1 MGYQSRAGSPRNTGR
16 GRGVQRR
23 EKAKARGHKRRSS
36 GSYLSEEN
44 RVLTAEEVTDR
55 TLNSLRSLGN
65 QRFALAPFNEHFGR
79 WLTDL
84 RVVLSEFES
93 IPTVNVDDQFV
104 KERSQ
109 ILSNVEAELEELRRK
124 EASGDE
130 AFKNLS
136 DNNALLERIEKEYV
150 ARTKEIKARKDG
162 EIKRLSSNVDGLKQ
176 ELDRISQTKAG
187 IFRRISKKA
196 KAQKEAEATQR
207 LNTAQSELTSAMQRF
222 TVEQEKLRE
231 EHEKR
236 KKPIIEQMQYQ
247 QKEVQGQE
255 IDTSIEA
262 RRLSCDALISSV
274 NALLQR
280 KTVSSD

>member
-176 ELDRISQTKAG
+176 ELDRISQAKAG

-196 KAQKEAEATQR
+196 KAQKEAEAAQR
-207 LNTAQSELTSAMQRF
+207 LDAAQNELTSAMQRF

-247 QKEVQGQE
+247 QKEVQSQE

>member
-23 EKAKARGHKRRSS
+23 EKAKARTHKRRFS
-36 GSYLSEEN
+36 GSRLSEEN
-44 RVLTAEEVTDR
+44 RVLTAGEAADR

-93 IPTVNVDDQFV
+93 SPTVKVDDQFV

-130 AFKNLS
+130 AFRSLS
-136 DNNALLERIEKEYV
+136 DNKALLERIEKEYIV
-150 ARTKEIKARKDG
+150 RTKEIKARKDS
-162 EIKRLSSNVDGLKQ
+162 EIKRLSSSVDGLKQ
-176 ELDRISQTKAG
+176 ELDRISKMKTG
-187 IFRRISKKA
+187 IFRRISKKG
-196 KAQKEAEATQR
+196 KAQKRT
-207 LNTAQSELTSAMQRF
+207 
-222 TVEQEKLRE
+222 
-231 EHEKR
+231 
-236 KKPIIEQMQYQ
+236 
-247 QKEVQGQE
+247 
-255 IDTSIEA
+255 
-262 RRLSCDALISSV
+262 
-274 NALLQR
+274 
-280 KTVSSD
+280 